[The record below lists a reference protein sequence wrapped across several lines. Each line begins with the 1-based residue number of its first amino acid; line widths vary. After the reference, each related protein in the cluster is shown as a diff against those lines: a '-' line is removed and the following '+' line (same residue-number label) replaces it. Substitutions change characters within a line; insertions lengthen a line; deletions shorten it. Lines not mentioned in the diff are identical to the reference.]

1 MTEELIGRSEELARV
16 RSFLDALGGG
26 PASLVLEGEA
36 GVGKTTVWLSAI
48 SEAERLNYRVL
59 RARPVEVEA
68 KFSFA
73 ALSDL
78 LDPCLGE
85 VLAGLPG
92 PQRRALEVS
101 LLLEEVVAL
110 PPDQRAVGLAFT
122 SALRLLT
129 AGGPLVLAVDDVQWL
144 DAPSAGG
151 FRFPLPRPPNLP
163 VG

>member
-101 LLLEEVVAL
+101 LLLQHVVAL
-110 PPDQRAVGLAFT
+110 PPPPPDQRAVGLAFT

-144 DAPSAGG
+144 DAPSAGVL
-151 FRFPLPRPPNLP
+151 RFAIR
-163 VG
+163 